1 MWPLFFRSHFAAG
14 TEAADLV
21 PRETELPMDSD
32 IGLRSPQDSILA
44 RRRREFRR
52 KQQSSHSDSNSCDTP
67 TSENSPRDLTISK
80 PITEVTAQLPLTPS
94 LVKKS
99 PSPPRTPTILSFKEP
114 HKPEALR
121 LTNLTSLKDV
131 AASDLPAHYT
141 PSPLAVP
148 SPNWHAVERY
158 MNVAQTPKQ
167 LDK

>member
-1 MWPLFFRSHFAAG
+1 MSFWRKNSN
-14 TEAADLV
+14 V
-21 PRETELPMDSD
+21 VK
-32 IGLRSPQDSILA
+32 ISP
-44 RRRREFRR
+44 
-52 KQQSSHSDSNSCDTP
+52 KN
-67 TSENSPRDLTISK
+67 
-80 PITEVTAQLPLTPS
+80 
-94 LVKKS
+94 
-99 PSPPRTPTILSFKEP
+99 LSFNKIPPLNIEP